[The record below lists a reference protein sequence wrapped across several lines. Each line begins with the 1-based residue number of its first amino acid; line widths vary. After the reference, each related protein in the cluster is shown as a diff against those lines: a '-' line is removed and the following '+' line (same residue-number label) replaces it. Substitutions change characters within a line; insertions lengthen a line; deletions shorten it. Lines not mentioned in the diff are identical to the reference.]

1 MEDVSLRFVAQ
12 RCAALP
18 LLTPLSLCRESRP
31 IDETADKLDGMMDI
45 VFAHLGRYVHAACA
59 SDDSSDDQR
68 SVRRRISGGDFD
80 GTVQT
85 LLRAF
90 QLSLLQTYK
99 SKFTQASLP
108 AAHSVHTL
116 TPARAVSRILRMHT
130 GREHACCLR
139 LLRFAGASARV
150 ELGVLTH

>member
-1 MEDVSLRFVAQ
+1 
-12 RCAALP
+12 
-18 LLTPLSLCRESRP
+18 
-31 IDETADKLDGMMDI
+31 MMDI
-45 VFAHLGRYVHAACA
+45 VFAHLGRCVPAACA
-59 SDDSSDDQR
+59 SDGDSSDDRR

-108 AAHSVHTL
+108 ALTL
-116 TPARAVSRILRMHT
+116 S
-130 GREHACCLR
+130 
-139 LLRFAGASARV
+139 LL
-150 ELGVLTH
+150 